1 MKKFTETLDKVESAI
16 IAVLLAAQL
25 IIVLSFTIA
34 RYTQL
39 WRMPWGEEFSRYCM
53 IWMIYIGIIVGA
65 RKGAHYAVSAL
76 DGFMPDWLKKIFY
89 VLRILFTDAFCGFAT
104 YQAWKLASKQISTGQ
119 LSPALQ
125 WPMWIIYLAIPVGLF
140 FFGIEYTIHNIQVMR
155 GLSKDEEDQL

>member
-1 MKKFTETLDKVESAI
+1 MKKLGQTLDKIESTL

-25 IIVLSFTIA
+25 ITVLSFTIA

-53 IWMIYIGIIVGA
+53 VWMIYIGIIVGA

-76 DGFMPDWLKKIFY
+76 DGFMPDWLKKCFY
-89 VLRILFTDAFCGFAT
+89 VLRIAFTDIFCVFAT
-104 YQAWKLASKQISTGQ
+104 FQAWKLAQKQLSTKQ

-125 WPMWIIYLAIPVGLF
+125 WPMWLIYLAIPFGLLF
-140 FFGIEYTIHNIQVMR
+140 FAVEYTIHNIAVMR

>member
-1 MKKFTETLDKVESAI
+1 MKKFGQTLDKVENAV
-16 IAVLLAAQL
+16 IAVLLAFQL
-25 IIVLSFTIA
+25 ITVLGFTIA

-39 WRMPWGEEFSRYCM
+39 WRMPWGEEFSRYSM

-76 DGFMPDWLKKIFY
+76 DGFMPPWLKKLFY
-89 VLRILFTDAFCGFAT
+89 VLRIFFTDLFCIFAT
-104 YQAWKLASKQISTGQ
+104 VQAWKLAQKQLNTGQ

-125 WPMWIIYLAIPVGLF
+125 WPMWLIYLAIPVGLF
-140 FFGIEYTIHNIQVMR
+140 FFAVEYTIHNIQVMK

>member
-1 MKKFTETLDKVESAI
+1 MKKFGQTLDKIETVV
-16 IAVLLAAQL
+16 IAVLLALQL
-25 IIVLSFTIA
+25 IVVLSFTIA

-76 DGFMPDWLKKIFY
+76 DGFMPGWLKKVFY
-89 VLRILFTDAFCGFAT
+89 VLRILFTDIFCVFAA
-104 YQAWKLASKQISTGQ
+104 YEAGILARKQISTGQ

-125 WPMWIIYLAIPVGLF
+125 WPMWIIYLAIPIGLF
-140 FFGIEYTIHNIQVMR
+140 FFGVEYTIHNIKVMKEIGR
-155 GLSKDEEDQL
+155 AHV

>member
-1 MKKFTETLDKVESAI
+1 MKKFTETLDKVENTV
-16 IAVLLAAQL
+16 IAVLLALQL
-25 IIVLSFTIA
+25 ITVLSFTIA

-76 DGFMPDWLKKIFY
+76 DGFMPGWLKKVFY
-89 VLRILFTDAFCGFAT
+89 VLRILFTDAFCIFAT
-104 YQAWKLASKQISTGQ
+104 YQASTLARKQISTGQ

-125 WPMWIIYLAIPVGLF
+125 WPMWIIYLAIPIGLF
-140 FFGIEYTIHNIQVMR
+140 FFAIEYTIHNIQVMR